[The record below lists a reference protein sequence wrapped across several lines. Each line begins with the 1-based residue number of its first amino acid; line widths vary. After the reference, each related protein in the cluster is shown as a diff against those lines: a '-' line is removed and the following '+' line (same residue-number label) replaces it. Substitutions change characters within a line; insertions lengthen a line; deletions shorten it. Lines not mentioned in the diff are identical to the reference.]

1 MRYDLEAFARFGGA
15 AMSCSMCTQLRLDWL
30 NAMIAA
36 DVARMASVTVQA
48 VKHIVKP
55 EPPKD
60 GP

>member
-1 MRYDLEAFARFGGA
+1 
-15 AMSCSMCTQLRLDWL
+15 MSCEKCSQMRLEWL

-36 DVARMASVTVQA
+36 DVVRLASVTVQA
-48 VKHIVKP
+48 VKHIVQP

>member
-1 MRYDLEAFARFGGA
+1 
-15 AMSCSMCTQLRLDWL
+15 MSCEKCTQLRLDWM

-36 DVARMASVTVQA
+36 DVARLASVTVQA

>member
-1 MRYDLEAFARFGGA
+1 
-15 AMSCSMCTQLRLDWL
+15 MSCEKCSQMRLEWL

-36 DVARMASVTVQA
+36 DVARLASVTVQA